1 MLASTRRNQARLL
14 CSLTLAVVLVALL
27 TAASALANPTVT
39 VRVEGLTETKLP
51 ATQVTTT
58 NTPVVK
64 DGNSEHA
71 CSGTSAIGGL
81 ELATG
86 GDWSGPWNGEFDQ
99 YEIYSIEGETH
110 LFEPSSTANYYWSF
124 WLDEKEATAGACEV
138 QLQPG
143 DRVLFFPACFG
154 SSCPPEQTPL
164 GIEAPEAANVGESI
178 QVTVRRYSSDGTS
191 LPLAGAEVN
200 AGAVS
205 GTTDS
210 EGHLKLSI
218 PAAIVVGWDT
228 LTVPTYRHEALAA
241 YQSGRPLTPEE
252 QSALPLLMAK
262 LERLGCSK
270 QVVGLVVPTGYS
282 FNLDGTNIY
291 MTLATLFI
299 AQALHVDLSWGQ
311 LLTILLVAM
320 LTSKGAS
327 GVTGAGFVTLAGT
340 LAAADA
346 RLIPGLAII
355 FGIDK
360 FMSEVRAL
368 TNIIGNGVATIV
380 VSIWE
385 GELDRAKMDAALADI
400 DAEEA
405 IVAAELAPD

>member
-14 CSLTLAVVLVALL
+14 CSLTLVAALVALL
-27 TAASALANPTVT
+27 IAASALANPTVT

-64 DGNSEHA
+64 DGNSEHS

-86 GDWSGPWNGEFDQ
+86 GNWSGPWNSEFDQ

-164 GIEAPEAANVGESI
+164 GIEAPEVANVGESI
-178 QVTVRRYSSDGTS
+178 QVTVRRYISDGTS

-210 EGHLKLSI
+210 EGHVKLSI
-218 PAAIVVGWDT
+218 PAAGEIT
-228 LTVPTYRHEALAA
+228 LRASAPASVRTEASICVHAGNDGTCGTSTSTTGASSPTPTVATVTPPYKGPYALVAGVKGLADGHVYGPKAAPRLLSGTISAHAAVTSVKLELRREYKGRCSAYDGALERFRRAACGTGSFFQASTGGVFSYLLPSALAP
-241 YQSGRPLTPEE
+241 GRY
-252 QSALPLLMAK
+252 
-262 LERLGCSK
+262 
-270 QVVGLVVPTGYS
+270 V
-282 FNLDGTNIY
+282 LDIK
-291 MTLATLFI
+291 AT
-299 AQALHVDLSWGQ
+299 
-311 LLTILLVAM
+311 
-320 LTSKGAS
+320 
-327 GVTGAGFVTLAGT
+327 
-340 LAAADA
+340 
-346 RLIPGLAII
+346 
-355 FGIDK
+355 
-360 FMSEVRAL
+360 
-368 TNIIGNGVATIV
+368 
-380 VSIWE
+380 
-385 GELDRAKMDAALADI
+385 DAAGNQTVLARGTSR
-400 DAEEA
+400 
-405 IVAAELAPD
+405 IVFYVR